1 MVSYDAPTSPRP
13 RGPVERAE
21 AAAAAA
27 HGAEWVESGLL
38 RLPLRT
44 PTLPP
49 ATTTNH
55 VLCGRDRAVIVDPS
69 CPDAAGL
76 DRTVALCRLLQ
87 EQAGWRWDAI
97 VLTHHHRDH
106 IAMAEPLA
114 RAMAIPIRCHAATVP
129 LLPFVAQGD
138 IEDDDVVAEV
148 GHDVWRAL
156 HTPGHAPGHLALL
169 RQGPDRP
176 GAVIVGDLIAAE
188 GTILIDPRD
197 GDMALYLAS
206 LERVAAAEPR
216 LAVPAHGGVLH
227 DPITVL
233 RGTAAHRLAREA
245 RVFEA
250 LGDTPRT
257 DDALLPEAYGDTPRR
272 LWPIALRSMR
282 AHLLHLAAQGR
293 AVQHA
298 EGWVRAASTGA

>member
-1 MVSYDAPTSPRP
+1 MVPFAAPTPARP
-13 RGPVERAE
+13 QGPIERAE

-27 HGAEWVESGLL
+27 HDAEWVESGLL

-55 VLCGRDRAVIVDPS
+55 ILCGRDRAVIVDPS
-69 CPDAAGL
+69 CPDPAGL
-76 DRTVALCRLLQ
+76 AKTVALCRALRDR
-87 EQAGWRWDAI
+87 AGWHWDAV

-114 RAMAIPIRCHAATVP
+114 QALAIPIRCHAGTVP
-129 LLPFVAQGD
+129 LLPFAAQGD
-138 IEDDDVVAEV
+138 IEDGEAV
-148 GHDVWRAL
+148 GVIGGDVWRAL

-169 RQGPDRP
+169 RQGADRP
-176 GAVIVGDLIAAE
+176 GAAVVGDLVAAE

-197 GDMALYLAS
+197 GDMALYLES
-206 LERVAAAEPR
+206 LERVAATGPR

-227 DPITVL
+227 DPIAVL

-245 RVFEA
+245 RVFAA
-250 LGDTPRT
+250 LGELPRA
-257 DDALLPEAYGDTPRR
+257 DDALLPEAYGDTPRV

-298 EGWVRAASTGA
+298 EGWARITPTAG